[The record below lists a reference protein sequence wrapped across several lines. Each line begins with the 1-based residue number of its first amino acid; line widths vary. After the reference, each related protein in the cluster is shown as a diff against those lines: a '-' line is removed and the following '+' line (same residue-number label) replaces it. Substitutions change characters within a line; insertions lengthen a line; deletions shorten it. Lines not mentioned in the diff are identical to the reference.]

1 MTFEE
6 IYKEFFKPIYSYILA
21 RVRSDAA
28 AQDIAATAWRKAF
41 EKLDAFDESRGS
53 IRQWLFGIAR
63 NEVNMHY
70 RLYYVKKFL
79 SLTGFEDSPSAAEDN
94 DITQKMIYE
103 DEKRLLLAAMAGLK
117 EKERDILALK
127 FYSGLN
133 NRQIAGAVKISESNA
148 GTIINRSI
156 NKLRILLE
164 AK

>member
-21 RVRSDAA
+21 RVRNDAV
-28 AQDIAATAWRKAF
+28 AQDIAAVTWRKALV
-41 EKLDAFDESRGS
+41 KLDAFDEARGS

-70 RLYYVKKFL
+70 RLYYVRKVL
-79 SLTGFEDSPSAAEDN
+79 SLTGFEDSSPAVEDN

-103 DEKRLLLAAMAGLK
+103 DEKRLLLSAMAGLK

-133 NRQIAGAVKISESNA
+133 NRQIAGAVNISESNA

-156 NKLRILLE
+156 NKLRVLLE